1 VSEKP
6 GAVQLFQFAH
16 WFTVRRDNIDYL
28 QQLRERLKWPIAV
41 EFRGGGWM
49 TNNYRARTLS
59 LLEKLGMLSS
69 SAAAMSNAPV
79 MWHGLLSS
87 ARLSLAPVER
97 EAAALGIVA
106 EVAGGGLLRQ
116 PLPQVTLGQARA
128 PGEFVG
134 SGRIAVA

>member
-1 VSEKP
+1 M
-6 GAVQLFQFAH
+6 LFHFAH